1 MPNPI
6 ENWEMKHI
14 GMHDQLMRQDPPFAT
29 MWKPLPQESINYDL
43 WTHKDIEEYGYEHES
58 KNTNHTTG

>member
-43 WTHKDIEEYGYEHES
+43 
-58 KNTNHTTG
+58 